1 MLLTV
6 SRQDIWN
13 RLSTAASGR
22 FQTTAH
28 QENQNGQEEKEEVT
42 AVLCSTK
49 KAGASLLFSFL
60 FQNLFMSSANSSFQ
74 RKDFLRFLA
83 GGAFAAMFALV
94 LLQELFGA
102 ATTWLVILVARDIT
116 EAHLT
121 ASDFL
126 WIVVTQTLS
135 YLAGAA
141 SWIYAERA
149 GFGAFGKY
157 LLHFARCN
165 RYQTPLLGDSEA
177 REAAEPFLTNE
188 TFRVCFDLMYDLQF
202 YLRLFFNIVFN
213 AAVLGLAIDGDLPL
227 AYGAAFALLV
237 FLQWALRKPLAA
249 AYLHNQRMTNRMMAR
264 TYNAW
269 DNIFSGNRYNF
280 GLWHRDFRE
289 RLDGAL
295 RAQIRAI
302 LAREGWSAVSGII
315 ALLIVLAAT
324 AWVAVQDAGNTA
336 LLIALAATL
345 PRQIEMTLDMH
356 QLTAG
361 MTDLLAIWT
370 RIKGVCEHMR
380 PVPKDVGARIEFGR
394 LRLKAGNVEHSCS
407 NLADA
412 MHAIAAMPTGLV
424 SVRGGNG
431 AGKST
436 LLVALKAAFHGQA
449 YYWPAHDR
457 LCFQFN
463 TGLPMPIVDHNPD
476 EEPEEPEDLNAE
488 EMDQEKSGYSS
499 GERQLQVLREVVT
512 ATDRP
517 IYLLDEWDANLDADN
532 RTKARALVDQLAARA
547 LVVEISHRDAG

>member
-1 MLLTV
+1 MPV
-6 SRQDIWN
+6 P
-13 RLSTAASGR
+13 
-22 FQTTAH
+22 
-28 QENQNGQEEKEEVT
+28 
-42 AVLCSTK
+42 
-49 KAGASLLFSFL
+49 
-60 FQNLFMSSANSSFQ
+60 SSFQ
-74 RKDFLRFLA
+74 RRDFLRFLL
-83 GGAFAAMFALV
+83 GSSFAAMFALV

-157 LLHFARCN
+157 LLHFARSN
-165 RYQTPLLGDSEA
+165 RFHTALLGDSEA
-177 REAAEPFLTNE
+177 RESAEPFLTNE

-213 AAVLGLAIDGDLPL
+213 AAVLGLAIDSDLPL
-227 AYGAAFALLV
+227 AYAVAFALLV
-237 FLQWALRKPLAA
+237 VLQWMLRKPLAA

-289 RLDGAL
+289 RLEGAL

-302 LAREGWSAVSGII
+302 LAREGWSALSGII
-315 ALLIVLAAT
+315 ALVIVLAAT
-324 AWVAVQDAGNTA
+324 AWVATQDAGNTA

-370 RIKGVCEHMR
+370 RIKGICEHMQ
-380 PVPKDVGARIEFGR
+380 PMPKDVAERIQFGR
-394 LRLKAGNVEHSCS
+394 LQLRVGDREVACT
-407 NLADA
+407 NLA
-412 MHAIAAMPTGLV
+412 AAVQAVTSLPSGLV

-436 LLVALKAAFHGQA
+436 LLIALKASFQGRA

-457 LCFQFN
+457 LSFRFN
-463 TGLPMPIVDHNPD
+463 TGLPQLLPEVDPED
-476 EEPEEPEDLNAE
+476 DAEEPEEISAE
-488 EMDQEKSGYSS
+488 ELDKERSGYSS
-499 GERQLQVLREVVT
+499 GERQLQVLREVV
-512 ATDRP
+512 ARTDCP

-532 RTKARALVDQLAARA
+532 RLAARALVEQLAARA
-547 LVVEISHRDAG
+547 VVVEISHRDAG